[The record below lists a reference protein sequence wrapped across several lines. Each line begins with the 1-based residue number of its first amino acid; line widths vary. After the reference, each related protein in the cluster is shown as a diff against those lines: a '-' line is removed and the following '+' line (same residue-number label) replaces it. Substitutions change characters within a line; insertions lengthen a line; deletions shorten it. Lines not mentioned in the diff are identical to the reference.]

1 MTAALAEQQRP
12 VHVQLASL
20 ELRVAE
26 NTAEIEAAQALR
38 YRVFYE
44 ELNAKPSPEMSA
56 QRRDFDSFDPYC
68 DHLVIIDREKGQG
81 ADGII
86 ATYRLMRRDQASRR
100 GQFYS
105 IDEFDITPL
114 VNYRGGILELGR
126 SCVDPAYRTK
136 AAMQLMWKGIA
147 DYILHYKIGVLFGCA
162 SFPGTDPEEHKVA
175 LSYLHHRHLAPA
187 EYRPRA
193 LPGRYVSM
201 NRMPLE
207 EINEKRAFMAL
218 PPLIKGYLR
227 LGGFVGEGAVVDP
240 QFGTVDVSV
249 IVVHDLIADKYTKH
263 YRDQPAGKTNEPG
276 PAA

>member
-12 VHVQLASL
+12 VHVTAASL

-26 NTAEIEAAQALR
+26 SAAEIEAAQALR

-44 ELNAKPSPEMSA
+44 ELNAKPTPEMSA
-56 QRRDFDSFDPYC
+56 LRRDFDSFDPYC
-68 DHLVIIDREKGQG
+68 DHLIIIDRDKGEG
-81 ADGII
+81 AAGII
-86 ATYRLMRRDQASRR
+86 ATYRLMRREQAGRR

-105 IDEFDITPL
+105 IDEYDISAL

-147 DYILHYKIGVLFGCA
+147 DYILHYNIGVLFGCA
-162 SFPGTDPEEHKVA
+162 SFPGTDPEAHKVA
-175 LSYLHHRHLAPA
+175 LSYLYHRHLAPV
-187 EYRPRA
+187 EYRARA

-201 NRMPLE
+201 NMMPLS
-207 EINEKRAFMAL
+207 EIDEKRAFVSL

-227 LGGFVGEGAVVDP
+227 LGGFVGDGAVVDP

-249 IVVHDLIADKYTKH
+249 VVVHHLITDKYVKH
-263 YRDQPAGKTNEPG
+263 YRDHPAGKPD
-276 PAA
+276 ASSSDA

>member
-1 MTAALAEQQRP
+1 MTAALAQQQRP

-26 NTAEIEAAQALR
+26 NAAEIEAAQALR

-44 ELNAKPSPEMSA
+44 ELNAKPTAEMSA
-56 QRRDFDSFDPYC
+56 LRRDFDSFDPYC
-68 DHLVIIDREKGQG
+68 DHLIIIDREKGQG
-81 ADGII
+81 AAGII
-86 ATYRLMRRDQASRR
+86 ATYRLMRREQASRR

-105 IDEFDITPL
+105 IDEFDISPL

-162 SFPGTDPEEHKVA
+162 SFPGTNPAEHKAA
-175 LSYLHHRHLAPA
+175 LSYLYHRHLAPA

-201 NRMPLE
+201 NMMPVE

-227 LGGFVGEGAVVDP
+227 LGGFVGDGAVVDP

-263 YRDQPAGKTNEPG
+263 YHEQPVGKADEPG
-276 PAA
+276 SVA